1 MNERTGG
8 EARDRNTSQRRE
20 RPSPTERTVGKQV
33 YPNSDLDARW
43 RFHDV
48 VWVYTLSYSVAG
60 ERTATERR
68 RRPDRVTHRDERRA
82 ADLFSQSDTRST
94 KLVKMTV
101 RGISKAV
108 EIPCTLVRSSIG

>member
-48 VWVYTLSYSVAG
+48 VWVYVYIIYSRARG
-60 ERTATERR
+60 AAHSA
-68 RRPDRVTHRDERRA
+68 DRVTDRDERRA
-82 ADLFSQSDTRST
+82 AYSFSQSDTRST